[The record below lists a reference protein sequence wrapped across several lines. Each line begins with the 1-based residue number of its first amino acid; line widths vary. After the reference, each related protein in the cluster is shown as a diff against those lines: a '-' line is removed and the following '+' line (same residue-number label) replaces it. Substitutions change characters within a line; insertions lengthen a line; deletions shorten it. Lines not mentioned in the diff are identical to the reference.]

1 MDVKSKL
8 TPHQLEIFEEI
19 TSKIKENLS
28 RRVSSIPLSDRFL
41 SLTGAAGTGKS
52 YLTSAI
58 VDEIDNTLPVGQYD
72 IQITAPT
79 HKALKVM
86 TEMLFYSYNIGVN
99 CSTIHSFLNI
109 KQSYDYETGAEI
121 FTVDRAKDKVNRASL
136 LVVDES
142 SMVSN
147 ELFEFIL
154 EIVRKG
160 YINTV
165 LFISDS
171 YQLLPVN
178 QSSLNNVFRLK
189 NQYKLTKIVRQA
201 KNSVIIELATKIR
214 VCIAN
219 EEYED
224 LRDILEN
231 TPNSEDIQFF
241 ESKKEFLED
250 FCKNENWHEE
260 DKILASF
267 TNNDVDSF
275 NNILRR
281 RFWQEQK
288 IDNPKYLIQNDK
300 IRFKKPSFDLYS
312 DDYQKVIFQNGEEII
327 IDKAELIFDNEL
339 KLYYWQ
345 CLAVERSPLA
355 CFRVIDPNS
364 MTKFNDIL
372 NDYAYSA
379 KTRNFPFNMEWWDK
393 YFKLRD
399 SFSDIQYSFA
409 STIHKLQGSTYES
422 AYIDLASLLNN
433 RQISK
438 DFLYRLVYVAITR
451 AKNNVKIL
459 Y

>member
-8 TPHQLEIFEEI
+8 TPHQLEVFEEI
-19 TSKIKENLS
+19 TSKIKDNLS
-28 RRVSSIPLSDRFL
+28 KRVNSIPLSDRFL

-52 YLTSAI
+52 YLTAAI

-86 TEMLFYSYNIGVN
+86 KEMLFYSYDIGVN

-109 KQSYDYETGAEI
+109 KQNYDYETGAEI
-121 FTVDRAKDKVNRASL
+121 FTVDRGKDINKASL
-136 LVVDES
+136 LIVDES

-147 ELFEFIL
+147 ELFDFIL
-154 EIVRKG
+154 EILKKG
-160 YINTV
+160 YVNTV
-165 LFISDS
+165 LFIGDKF
-171 YQLLPVN
+171 QLLPVN
-178 QSSLNNVFRLK
+178 ESSNNVFRLK
-189 NQYKLTKIVRQA
+189 NQFKLTKIVRQA
-201 KNSVIIELATKIR
+201 KNSAIIELATKIR

-260 DKILASF
+260 DKIVTSF
-267 TNNDVDSF
+267 RNNDVDSF

-281 RFWQEQK
+281 KYWQEQG
-288 IDNPKYLIQNDK
+288 INNPQYLISNDK

-327 IDKAELIFDNEL
+327 IDKAELIFDEEL
-339 KLYYWQ
+339 KIYYWE
-345 CLAVERSPLA
+345 CLGVDRSPFTF
-355 CFRVIDPNS
+355 FRVIDPNS
-364 MTKFNDIL
+364 MTKFNNIL
-372 NDYAYSA
+372 NDYAYFA
-379 KTRNFPFNMEWWDK
+379 KIRDFPLNMEWWNK

-409 STIHKLQGSTYES
+409 STIHKLQGSTYET

-433 RQISK
+433 RQISR

-451 AKNNVKIL
+451 AKKSVKIL

>member
-1 MDVKSKL
+1 MEVKSRL
-8 TPHQLEIFEEI
+8 TPHQLEVFEEI
-19 TSKIKENLS
+19 TNKIKDNLS
-28 RRVSSIPLSDRFL
+28 RRVSNIPLSDRFL

-58 VDEIDNTLPVGQYD
+58 VDEIDNSLPVGQYD

-147 ELFEFIL
+147 ELFDFIL
-154 EIVRKG
+154 EIVKKG
-160 YINTV
+160 YVHTV
-165 LFISDS
+165 LFIGDQF
-171 YQLLPVN
+171 QLLPVN
-178 QSSLNNVFRLK
+178 ESSNNVFRLK

-201 KNSVIIELATKIR
+201 KNSAIIELATKIR

-231 TPNSEDIQFF
+231 TPNSEDIKFF

-250 FCKNENWHEE
+250 FCKTENWHEE

-267 TNNDVDSF
+267 RNNDVDSF
-275 NNILRR
+275 NNVLRR
-281 RFWQEQK
+281 RFWKEQK
-288 IDNPKYLIQNDK
+288 IDNPQYLISNDK
-300 IRFKKPSFDLYS
+300 IRFKKPSYDMFT
-312 DDYQKVIFQNGEEII
+312 DDYPRVIFQNGEEVKISEA
-327 IDKAELIFDNEL
+327 KLIFDEEL
-339 KLYYWQ
+339 KIYFWE
-345 CLAVERSPLA
+345 CLAVDRSPFTF
-355 CFRVIDPNS
+355 FRVIDPNS

-422 AYIDLASLLNN
+422 AYIDLASLLDN
-433 RQISK
+433 RSISK
-438 DFLYRLVYVAITR
+438 DFLFRLVYVAITR
-451 AKNNVKIL
+451 GKCVKIL